1 MNNAFSAYKK
11 QSVTTLTPG
20 DVVVKLYMEAER
32 QLNRASYYIPL
43 KNYEETNKA
52 LIKAQDIIN
61 ALRSCLDMKISVSKN
76 LDSLY
81 EYFNREIV
89 EANIKKD
96 KAKVDALLPM
106 IAELR
111 EAFANQQ
118 YEQRTDGSAGK
129 SGTIRNAGAGLNH
142 TVLNPHRKGIRYNE
156 KGRCTNTAYAHG

>member
-20 DVVVKLYMEAER
+20 EIVVRLYMEAER

-52 LIKAQDIIN
+52 LIKAQDFIN
-61 ALRSCLDMKISVSKN
+61 ALRSCLDMKIPLSKN

-89 EANIKKD
+89 EANVKKD

-111 EAFANQQ
+111 EAFAEINNMSK
-118 YEQRTDGSAGK
+118 EQIEAQDKAASA
-129 SGTIRNAGAGLNH
+129 AAA
-142 TVLNPHRKGIRYNE
+142 E
-156 KGRCTNTAYAHG
+156 A

>member
-32 QLNRASYYIPL
+32 QLNR
-43 KNYEETNKA
+43 
-52 LIKAQDIIN
+52 
-61 ALRSCLDMKISVSKN
+61 VSKN

-106 IAELR
+106 IGELR
-111 EAFANQQ
+111 EAFAEINSMSR
-118 YEQRTDGSAGK
+118 EQMEAQEKAAQSAMQEQ
-129 SGTIRNAGAGLNH
+129 A
-142 TVLNPHRKGIRYNE
+142 
-156 KGRCTNTAYAHG
+156 

>member
-52 LIKAQDIIN
+52 LIKAQDVIN
-61 ALRSCLDMKISVSKN
+61 ALRSCLDMKIPVSKN

-111 EAFANQQ
+111 EQMEAQEKAAQSAMQ
-118 YEQRTDGSAGK
+118 EQ
-129 SGTIRNAGAGLNH
+129 
-142 TVLNPHRKGIRYNE
+142 V
-156 KGRCTNTAYAHG
+156 

>member
-20 DVVVKLYMEAER
+20 EIVVRLYMEAER

-52 LIKAQDIIN
+52 LIKAQDVIN
-61 ALRSCLDMKISVSKN
+61 ALRSSLDMKIPLSKN

-89 EANIKKD
+89 EANVKKD

-111 EAFANQQ
+111 EAFAEINNMSK
-118 YEQRTDGSAGK
+118 EQMEAQDKAA
-129 SGTIRNAGAGLNH
+129 IAAAA
-142 TVLNPHRKGIRYNE
+142 E
-156 KGRCTNTAYAHG
+156 A

>member
-20 DVVVKLYMEAER
+20 EIVVRLYMEAER

-52 LIKAQDIIN
+52 LIKAQDVVN
-61 ALRSCLDMKISVSKN
+61 ALRSSLDMKIPISKN

-89 EANIKKD
+89 EASVKKD
-96 KAKVDALLPM
+96 KAKVDALIPM
-106 IAELR
+106 LAELR
-111 EAFANQQ
+111 EAFAEINSMPR
-118 YEQRTDGSAGK
+118 EQMQEQAQG
-129 SGTIRNAGAGLNH
+129 
-142 TVLNPHRKGIRYNE
+142 
-156 KGRCTNTAYAHG
+156 

>member
-52 LIKAQDIIN
+52 LIKAQDVIN
-61 ALRSCLDMKISVSKN
+61 ALRSCLDMKIPVSKN

-89 EANIKKD
+89 EANVKKD

-111 EAFANQQ
+111 EAFTEINSSK
-118 YEQRTDGSAGK
+118 EQMEAQEKSAQP
-129 SGTIRNAGAGLNH
+129 AMQEQA
-142 TVLNPHRKGIRYNE
+142 
-156 KGRCTNTAYAHG
+156 

>member
-20 DVVVKLYMEAER
+20 EIVVRLYMEAER

-52 LIKAQDIIN
+52 LIKAQDVVN
-61 ALRSCLDMKISVSKN
+61 ALRSSLDMKIPISKN

-89 EANIKKD
+89 EANVKKD
-96 KAKVDALLPM
+96 KAKVDALIPM
-106 IAELR
+106 LAEQR
-111 EAFANQQ
+111 EAFAEINSMPR
-118 YEQRTDGSAGK
+118 EQMQEQAQG
-129 SGTIRNAGAGLNH
+129 
-142 TVLNPHRKGIRYNE
+142 
-156 KGRCTNTAYAHG
+156 

>member
-20 DVVVKLYMEAER
+20 EIVVRLYMEAER

-52 LIKAQDIIN
+52 LIKAQDVVN
-61 ALRSCLDMKISVSKN
+61 ALRSSLDMKIPISKN

-89 EANIKKD
+89 EANVKKD
-96 KAKVDALLPM
+96 KAKVDALIPM
-106 IAELR
+106 LAELR
-111 EAFANQQ
+111 EAFAEINSMPK
-118 YEQRTDGSAGK
+118 EQMQEQAQG
-129 SGTIRNAGAGLNH
+129 
-142 TVLNPHRKGIRYNE
+142 
-156 KGRCTNTAYAHG
+156 

>member
-20 DVVVKLYMEAER
+20 EIVVRLYMEAER

-52 LIKAQDIIN
+52 LIKAQDVIN
-61 ALRSCLDMKISVSKN
+61 ALRSCLDMKIPLSKN

-89 EANIKKD
+89 EANVKKD

-111 EAFANQQ
+111 EAFAEINNMSK
-118 YEQRTDGSAGK
+118 EQIEAQDKAASA
-129 SGTIRNAGAGLNH
+129 AAA
-142 TVLNPHRKGIRYNE
+142 E
-156 KGRCTNTAYAHG
+156 A